1 MSLGPASVKI
11 GAIMTE
17 RIETIKV
24 TNTAHEAAIKMTK
37 DNVSSLAVVHEDGK
51 PAAIVTE
58 RDLVRRILATD
69 KVGSKVKVQEIVSAP
84 VKTVNADAS
93 IGAAADIMV
102 RNRIRHLLVTDK
114 EGKPIGIV
122 SATDIVAYVRENSEV
137 MMQID
142 KDVIRA
148 LEREGRFFF

>member
-1 MSLGPASVKI
+1 
-11 GAIMTE
+11 
-17 RIETIKV
+17 
-24 TNTAHEAAIKMTK
+24 
-37 DNVSSLAVVHEDGK
+37 
-51 PAAIVTE
+51 
-58 RDLVRRILATD
+58 
-69 KVGSKVKVQEIVSAP
+69 VKVQEIISAP
-84 VKTVNADAS
+84 VRTVNADTS
-93 IGAAADIMV
+93 IGAAADMMV

-114 EGKPIGIV
+114 EGKPIGIM